1 MFLALGLDE
10 EFWAERINL
19 FIAAAPVIVPN
30 KKSKLFK
37 VASKIE
43 PWAEQKL
50 ASSNIWEL
58 FGQDWVST

>member
-43 PWAEQKL
+43 PWAE
-50 ASSNIWEL
+50 
-58 FGQDWVST
+58 

>member
-10 EFWAERINL
+10 EFWDSRINL

-43 PWAEQKL
+43 PWAEGKL
-50 ASSNIWEL
+50 AAANIWEL
-58 FGQDWVST
+58 FG